1 MALRINT
8 NVAALNAHKNMIK
21 NDNSLAGSLD
31 KLSSGLRI
39 NKAAD
44 DASGMAIADSLKS
57 QALGLGQAM
66 RNANDGI
73 SMVQTADGALE
84 ESINIVNTIK
94 TKAIQAAQDGQ
105 TTDSRKAI
113 QADINKLMEELDM
126 IAKTTSFNG
135 QKLLSG
141 QFTDKKFQ
149 IGAFSGETVGISI
162 GSTEAGKVGHL
173 TTGLLKTDS
182 TVGGEV
188 RLSIYSNTQNADIAI
203 QSANLAYDNTAE
215 NGIGSLAASIN
226 KVADLTGVTAQ
237 ASVSSSS
244 VSAVAAGSTGTDF
257 AINGV
262 TIGALSVQANDSDGS
277 LVNAINQ
284 KSSLHGVTASVD
296 EAGMLTLTSGDGR
309 AIQVTG
315 DTGTTLMGSN
325 LNTFGEIKLFQT
337 GANEIKINDSA
348 DMVSLNLTADFNYD
362 GAVTTTIDSTLAK
375 DSVIASGSVLKAGTT
390 IGFTMDAGT
399 FDLNI
404 TTTQDSTLVAG
415 SVLGSNT
422 EIKAGSIVTGD
433 LTQRGAETTT
443 ADSLLKT
450 GSVLTSGTV
459 LTAGTKVTTQFVT
472 DGNTYTAG
480 TTLASDVTVSANV
493 TLLADMTA
501 KSGSVLDESN
511 TYKAGSS
518 FGADMTISGTV
529 TLQTG
534 MTLKAGSV
542 IGESNSS
549 ILAGS
554 VVGGDITVSSGEVTV
569 TSDMTLKAGSILA
582 ESDADHAVL
591 AKGSTLGGRFTLS
604 STALTVAGD
613 MTIAAGSVLDHG
625 SVLKAGTVLTD
636 DIWVAGG
643 NMLKAGTV
651 LAGDAITSGSN
662 YLDAA
667 MTLKANSV
675 LASGTV
681 LAPTATSSSG
691 ATATTS
697 ISDVKKYKLSDV
709 DVTTQEGAQV
719 AISIADSALKTL
731 DKVRSD
737 LGSVQNQLTSTISN
751 LSVTKVNVTAAESS
765 IRDVD
770 FAEESANFSRMQ
782 ILSQAST
789 FAMSQANASSQNVLS
804 LLQG

>member
-57 QALGLGQAM
+57 QALGLGQAI

-113 QADINKLMEELDM
+113 QADINKLMEELDA

-173 TTGLLKTDS
+173 TTGLLKTNS

-203 QSANLAYDNTAE
+203 QSVSLAYDNTAE
-215 NGIGSLAASIN
+215 NGMGSLAAAIN

-237 ASVSSSS
+237 ANVSSTS
-244 VSAVAAGSTGTDF
+244 VAAVASGSTGTDF

-262 TIGALSVQANDSDGS
+262 TIGALSVQGNDADGS
-277 LVNAINQ
+277 LANAINQ

-296 EAGMLTLTSGDGR
+296 EGGKLTLTSSDGR

-348 DMVSLNLTADFNYD
+348 DMVSLNLTANMNYD
-362 GAVTTTIDSTLAK
+362 GAVTTVIDSTLAK
-375 DSVIASGSVLKAGTT
+375 NSVIASGSVIKAGSTV
-390 IGFTMDAGT
+390 GFTMNENT

-404 TTTQDSTLVAG
+404 TTTEDSTLVAG

-459 LTAGTKVTTQFVT
+459 LAAGTVITTQFVA

-518 FGADMTISGTV
+518 FGVDMTISGTV
-529 TLQTG
+529 TLQTA

-554 VVGGDITVSSGEVTV
+554 VIGGDVTVSTGEVTV
-569 TSDMTLKAGSILA
+569 TSDMTLKAGSVLA
-582 ESDADHAVL
+582 ESDADHGIL

-643 NMLKAGTV
+643 NLLKAGTV
-651 LAGDAITSGSN
+651 LTGDAITSGSN

-751 LSVTKVNVTAAESS
+751 LSVTRVNVTAAESS

-782 ILSQAST
+782 ILSQAGT
-789 FAMSQANASSQNVLS
+789 FAMSQANASAQNVLS